1 MKLKKITCLLKS
13 FTILSTFVTTFFCF
27 WIIPIAKKIA
37 IEEYPELEQLDL
49 VGTICTFIV
58 LLCIIPFLQDMS
70 KHFSWK

>member
-37 IEEYPELEQLDL
+37 IEEYPEL
-49 VGTICTFIV
+49 
-58 LLCIIPFLQDMS
+58 CIIPFLQDMS